1 MTYGNMIDGLH
12 QKATDALSTALDSGE
27 LDSFVLLDL
36 VCSFYWVQ
44 KDKKKFCPEE
54 EDEGLLEALK
64 IVIKY
69 YSSEQVYSKFLEEI
83 VDNES

>member
-12 QKATDALSTALDSGE
+12 HQATDDLSTALDSGE
-27 LDSFVLLDL
+27 LDSFVLFDL
-36 VCSFYWVQ
+36 VRSFYWVQ
-44 KDKKKFCPEE
+44 NDKNEE
-54 EDEGLLEALK
+54 EDAGLLEALK

-69 YSSEQVYSKFLEEI
+69 YSTQKTYSKFLEEI

>member
-12 QKATDALSTALDSGE
+12 QKATDDLSTALDSGE
-27 LDSFVLLDL
+27 LDSFVLFDL
-36 VCSFYWVQ
+36 VRSFYWVQ
-44 KDKKKFCPEE
+44 NDKNEE

-69 YSSEQVYSKFLEEI
+69 YSTHQAYSKFLEEI